1 MITIKNLN
9 KVYITPNGGKITA
22 LKNINLNIE
31 KGDIFGIIG
40 LSGAGK
46 STLIRCINRLEEPT
60 TGKVIID
67 GVDITNL
74 NIRELRKARKKIGMI
89 FQHFNLL
96 NSRNV
101 EDNVAFPLEI
111 VGMPKT
117 EIKKR
122 VSKLFNLVGLEDR
135 GKHYP
140 SELSGGQ
147 KQRVGIARALAND
160 PKLLLCDEATSALDP
175 QTTKSIL
182 ALLKQINK
190 TLGIT
195 IILITHEMSVI
206 KEICNKVAVIERGEI
221 IEQGTVFDVFSQP
234 KTLTAKA
241 FLNRSAYEL
250 PDDINVNQ
258 TANRRLIRI
267 FFPRDSAR
275 KPIISRMIRMFE
287 VDVNILAGAIDK
299 IQDQTFGTLTVE
311 ITGSEKQVSEAINFL
326 YNENLEVEEVR
337 KSG

>member
-31 KGDIFGIIG
+31 KGDIFGIVG

-122 VSKLFNLVGLEDR
+122 VSKLLNLVGLEDR

-311 ITGSEKQVSEAINFL
+311 ITGSKKQVSGAINFL

>member
-31 KGDIFGIIG
+31 KGDIFGIVG

-74 NIRELRKARKKIGMI
+74 NIRELRNARKKIGMI

-122 VSKLFNLVGLEDR
+122 VSKLLNLVGLEDR
-135 GKHYP
+135 AKHYP

-206 KEICNKVAVIERGEI
+206 KEICNRVAVIERGEI

-311 ITGSEKQVSEAINFL
+311 ITGSKKQVSGAINFL